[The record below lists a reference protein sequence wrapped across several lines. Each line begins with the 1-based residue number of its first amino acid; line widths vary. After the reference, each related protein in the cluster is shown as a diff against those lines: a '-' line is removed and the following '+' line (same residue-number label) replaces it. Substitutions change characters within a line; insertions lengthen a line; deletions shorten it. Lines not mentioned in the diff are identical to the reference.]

1 MLRKSRQSSSR
12 LNRRTALG
20 GLGVAAAAAV
30 LGQVGRASAQ
40 ESTPNSL
47 AGHPLAGTWAVMST
61 GGVVPQTHHADGSLI
76 AAFPPNYVDPAS
88 GLTFQGAALGQWES
102 TGERSGRFTFF
113 QALSDSAGAYAGTFQ
128 LADELEVSADG
139 QSWSGSHEAHII
151 MRDARNEV
159 LMDEAI
165 PFGTPVTATRIGA
178 TIGSV
183 VLPEVRPEEATPTS

>member
-1 MLRKSRQSSSR
+1 MSAETRRSLSGHSRR
-12 LNRRTALG
+12 AALG
-20 GLGVAAAAAV
+20 GIGAVAAAM
-30 LGQVGRASAQ
+30 GFGRVDHAIAQ
-40 ESTPNSL
+40 ESTLESL
-47 AGHPLAGTWAVMST
+47 ANHPLAGTWAVMTT

-102 TGERSGRFTFF
+102 TGDRTGRFTFF

-128 LADELEVSADG
+128 LADELEVSTDG

-151 MRDARNEV
+151 MRDATNAV

-183 VLPEVRPEEATPTS
+183 VLPEVRPQEATPTS